1 VSGPETDR
9 PAVSLALEL
18 AEIRRSVDVG
28 FARTDG
34 QLALVLQR
42 VDQSDGQVA
51 ELKDEVASLRGEVE
65 ELKRR
70 RFPIPIVGALT
81 GLAALAVALIP
92 LLTR

>member
-1 VSGPETDR
+1 MSGPETDR

-51 ELKDEVASLRGEVE
+51 ELKEEVTGLRQEVE
-65 ELKRR
+65 DLKRG
-70 RFPIPIVGALT
+70 RFPLPAVGILT
-81 GLAALAVALIP
+81 GLAALGVSLAP